1 MRAYLDS
8 DILIWQL
15 KGEKKAQDLLRRL
28 AEEGL
33 ELWVGALQ
41 RLELVFFMKPN
52 EEKETRLLLARFKTQ
67 SVTQEIVDKGSGLYR
82 QWNPSHGIDINDAI
96 LASTVEIT
104 GGKIYT
110 LNTKHFPMPHVVS
123 VKGW

>member
-28 AEEGL
+28 SEEGV
-33 ELWVGALQ
+33 ELWIGSLQ
-41 RLELVFFMKPN
+41 RLELVFFMKSA
-52 EEKETRLLLARFKTQ
+52 EAKDTRLLLSRFKTQ
-67 SVTQEIVDKGSGLYR
+67 SVTQEIVDKGGELYR

-96 LASTVEIT
+96 LAATVEIT

-110 LNTKHFPMPHVVS
+110 LNTKHFPIPHVVS